1 MPGVTGLLLR
11 RLTAVACRTRRTVG
25 GAVQPALVTL
35 SRIRPCPYCRAL
47 VAADSAVCPGGHRV
61 D

>member
-11 RLTAVACRTRRTVG
+11 RMTVVACRARRTVG

-35 SRIRPCPYCRAL
+35 GRIRSCPYCRAL
-47 VAADSAVCPGGHRV
+47 ITADSAVCPGGHRMG
-61 D
+61 

>member
-11 RLTAVACRTRRTVG
+11 RLTVVACRTRRTVG